1 MNFNRRSHLEDVLF
15 VITLLV
21 PAIFASARYVET
33 ERQIIQIAQAQSHS
47 ASVAVDAPAPSN
59 AVIAQAD
66 DSVADALKRAGL
78 F

>member
-21 PAIFASARYVET
+21 PAIFAGVRYVET
-33 ERQIIQIAQAQSHS
+33 ERQITQIAQAQSHS
-47 ASVAVDAPAPSN
+47 ASVAVDTPAPSN
-59 AVIAQAD
+59 AVIARAD
-66 DSVADALKRAGL
+66 DSVTDALKRAGL